1 MAFYPFTN
9 KPEEIRSILFLVEEI
24 GGILV
29 MTLTTAFRK
38 CSESLSSTA
47 VYLNKGVLK
56 YLEFQLIIYLSS
68 IEFKVSKFR
77 ARLIL

>member
-1 MAFYPFTN
+1 MTFYPFTN

-38 CSESLSSTA
+38 CSERLSSTA

-68 IEFKVSKFR
+68 IEAKFR

>member
-9 KPEEIRSILFLVEEI
+9 KPEEIRLILFLVEEI

-38 CSESLSSTA
+38 CSERLSSTA

-56 YLEFQLIIYLSS
+56 FLEFQLIIYLSS
-68 IEFKVSKFR
+68 IEAKFR

>member
-9 KPEEIRSILFLVEEI
+9 KPGEIRLILFLVEEI

-38 CSESLSSTA
+38 CSERLPSTA

-68 IEFKVSKFR
+68 IEAKFR

>member
-38 CSESLSSTA
+38 CSERLSSTA
-47 VYLNKGVLK
+47 VYLNKSVLK

-68 IEFKVSKFR
+68 IEAKFR